1 MEVIRNPTRSLHPW
15 FKCLTRRTSMW
26 RLRHVTADNTK
37 MTTKTTCL
45 HVQFSV
51 PCWTVFT
58 SLKTRSKL
66 EERKRL
72 QIFSPWTGNLQHCPV
87 PSTAE
92 CTKGF
97 VCGCCGT
104 KVSSKKTLWVLVPF
118 AVHFFQPFIGDSL
131 ESVYIKWKTSNK
143 KITWGRQKIV
153 YVAWLYVTQGDKVSR
168 PVSPQSFGRLPRF
181 VRTFRASAKYS
192 VVEKEE
198 KVGKAFIS
206 VQLEESSKNLN

>member
-1 MEVIRNPTRSLHPW
+1 MDFRGLVWKRVWKITFFGLKSGQDLKNRAAHPHVDFPGVPPFPPRACSQAWKFKLPAVYLEHCFLQYTAVWAVWIDSVRINKMEVIRNPTRSLHPW

-87 PSTAE
+87 PCTAE

-104 KVSSKKTLWVLVPF
+104 KVSSKKLC
-118 AVHFFQPFIGDSL
+118 
-131 ESVYIKWKTSNK
+131 EC
-143 KITWGRQKIV
+143 
-153 YVAWLYVTQGDKVSR
+153 
-168 PVSPQSFGRLPRF
+168 
-181 VRTFRASAKYS
+181 
-192 VVEKEE
+192 
-198 KVGKAFIS
+198 
-206 VQLEESSKNLN
+206 